1 MLNNRKR
8 AHMKT
13 NTVDAMSIDQ
23 LRQHNSDFNRFW
35 SRMDGLIERGLARE
49 CVGPGG
55 EPGYI
60 TLTDEGEQLY
70 QQLKLAR

>member
-1 MLNNRKR
+1 
-8 AHMKT
+8 MKT
-13 NTVDAMSIDQ
+13 NTVDNMSVDQ
-23 LRQHNSDFNRFW
+23 LRKVSPQFNDFW

-55 EPGYI
+55 EQGYI
-60 TLTDEGEQLY
+60 TLTDEGERLY